1 MLGYFVRRAHEA
13 LTSVRDAFLPRPH
26 GVFAS
31 ETISEL
37 PLEPATVRKTAGV
50 LRLSELGARQV
61 QVISPNLFDDHNVLA
76 RSLRQALET
85 GSRLWVLT
93 VFDHATHTALEAKFG
108 HHLVALGPEASD
120 GRRAYGITPEH
131 VASWLL
137 IEFPGYAWL
146 FEGVDAASLPHRI
159 LARLTELMVPVRQRS
174 KIARLLRNPRTY
186 VYLAVFV
193 YSSLRA
199 LPVVFVKEFHGSL
212 FVLWSIDILTAI
224 PYTWGIIAM
233 ISGAT
238 RRIRMAG
245 TFVTMAT
252 FVAPYVYFGMCG
264 RDYPPFVILIISL
277 LIVGSVGIEWANYRQ
292 ERLLERRYA
301 AEVPRTFV

>member
-1 MLGYFVRRAHEA
+1 MLGSFVRRAHEV
-13 LTSVRDAFLPRPH
+13 LVSVRDAFLPRPH
-26 GVFAS
+26 GVFTS
-31 ETISEL
+31 ETIAEL
-37 PLEPATVRKTAGV
+37 PLDPAKVRKTAGV

-61 QVISPNLFDDHNVLA
+61 QVISPDLFDDHNALA
-76 RSLRQALET
+76 TSLRQALES
-85 GSRLWVLT
+85 GSRLWVIT
-93 VFDHATHTALEAKFG
+93 IADSAIHARLDAKFG
-108 HHLVALGPEASD
+108 RHLVALGPQSTD

-146 FEGVDAASLPHRI
+146 FEGIDAASLSHRI
-159 LARLTELMVPVRQRS
+159 LARLAELMVPVRQRS

-199 LPVVFVKEFHGSL
+199 LPVMFVKEFHGSL
-212 FVLWSIDILTAI
+212 LMLWSIDIITAI

-245 TFVTMAT
+245 TLVTMAT
-252 FVAPYVYFGMCG
+252 FMAPYVYFGLCG
-264 RDYPPFVILIISL
+264 RNYPPYVILIIAL
-277 LIVGSVGIEWANYRQ
+277 LIAGSLGIEWANYRQ
-292 ERLLERRYA
+292 ERSLERRYA
-301 AEVPRTFV
+301 AEVPRTFA